1 VRTDAPGSGGSSS
14 VGSAGTSG
22 NSGFSSSL
30 RSGIVDPNGNAV
42 RARGDQPTTGTAS
55 PRPIRGG
62 GGGGIGGGDNVS
74 FPFYGPWGNWYPWY
88 YGGFGWGAGYYGY
101 SPWYYGATCW
111 SWGRYGP
118 WYDPYGYCWD
128 PLWTVGV
135 YAGSSENSGERA
147 GKPAETMGSIRLKAS
162 PETAKVY
169 VDGALAGT
177 VDEFNGL
184 NDHLE
189 IEGGRRSI
197 KLVAE
202 GYQDYVTEIVV
213 KVGKTLTVRASMKK
227 K

>member
-1 VRTDAPGSGGSSS
+1 VT
-14 VGSAGTSG
+14 
-22 NSGFSSSL
+22 
-30 RSGIVDPNGNAV
+30 GI
-42 RARGDQPTTGTAS
+42 AS

-62 GGGGIGGGDNVS
+62 GGGGGIDDNVS

-118 WYDPYGYCWD
+118 WYDPYSYCWD
-128 PLWTVGV
+128 PLWAVGA
-135 YAGSSENSGERA
+135 YGYGYSAGSSSEKA
-147 GKPAETMGSIRLKAS
+147 PKPANTMGSIRLKAS

-169 VDGALAGT
+169 IDGALAGT

-184 NDHLE
+184 NSHLDV
-189 IEGGRRSI
+189 EGGRRSLR
-197 KLVAE
+197 LVAE

-213 KVGKTLTVRASMKK
+213 KVGTTQTVRASMKK

>member
-1 VRTDAPGSGGSSS
+1 
-14 VGSAGTSG
+14 
-22 NSGFSSSL
+22 
-30 RSGIVDPNGNAV
+30 
-42 RARGDQPTTGTAS
+42 
-55 PRPIRGG
+55 
-62 GGGGIGGGDNVS
+62 VS

-128 PLWTVGV
+128 PTWSIGA
-135 YAGSSENSGERA
+135 YGYGYSEGSGAHAGR
-147 GKPAETMGSIRLKAS
+147 PANTMGSIRLKAS
-162 PETAKVY
+162 PDTAKVY
-169 VDGALAGT
+169 IDGALAGT
-177 VDEFNGL
+177 VNEFNGL
-184 NDHLE
+184 SNHLE

-202 GYQDYVTEIVV
+202 GYQDYVTEVMV
-213 KVGKTLTVRASMKK
+213 KVGKTQTVRASMKK